1 MNWKKAFTLTSFNL
15 SSVCHARLCAGS
27 FYQEF
32 DGSRTFLLYEKECA
46 LAHSRAERG
55 RLRHISSSRE
65 CASRGAFLC
74 HRAKFPMTQKK
85 ERPVSQPFSF
95 YCIMFEFSYLFS
107 TFTVTNSYSSYPS
120 GLFFCHLHAS
130 SHISRIPRFAFQP
143 SSFSALDGSA

>member
-15 SSVCHARLCAGS
+15 SSVCHARLCAVS

-74 HRAKFPMTQKK
+74 HREKFPMAQKK
-85 ERPVSQPFSF
+85 NGQFPSRSHSTVLCLNFRTCSAPSQSRILILRILPD
-95 YCIMFEFSYLFS
+95 
-107 TFTVTNSYSSYPS
+107 YSSAISMHPRTSHGYRVLPS
-120 GLFFCHLHAS
+120 N
-130 SHISRIPRFAFQP
+130 Q
-143 SSFSALDGSA
+143 ALSLL